1 MEIVLKLQLSE
12 VNTVLDALGALPTST
27 NVWPVAANIRAQA
40 QTQLPAEGTSGNGS
54 ERSSTD

>member
-1 MEIVLKLQLSE
+1 MDIVLKLQLTE
-12 VNTVLDALGALPTST
+12 VNTVLNALGALPTSA

-40 QTQLPAEGTSGNGS
+40 QAQLPAEGTSGNAS

>member
-1 MEIVLKLQLSE
+1 MEIVLKLQLTE
-12 VNTVLDALGALPTST
+12 VNAVLDALGALPTST

-40 QTQLPAEGTSGNGS
+40 QTQLPAEGTSGNAS